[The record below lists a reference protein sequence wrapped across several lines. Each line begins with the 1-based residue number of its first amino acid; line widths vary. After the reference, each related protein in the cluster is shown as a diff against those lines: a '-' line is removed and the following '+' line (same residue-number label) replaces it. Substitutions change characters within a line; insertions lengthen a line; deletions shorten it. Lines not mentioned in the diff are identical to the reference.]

1 MTGKADK
8 QDATMKA
15 IVKTGT
21 EKIASVLD
29 DHIDRVLHLRKNMAV
44 KDSSLVSD
52 SLANKIPLLRWHT
65 RMKVSSLRAHLIDK
79 ITQIASDYEEDRF
92 KKIEQTLKQNKNLNK
107 LQMDRGKEVID
118 IEKNLFISYNA
129 LVFAFRICANYNDT
143 ILNRIASASLKPDE
157 ELELLL
163 KNALIVYEISSMIIT
178 MITEFQMHG
187 EANFKALYKEVLKEL
202 ADRER
207 EAARLVAAAHANSD
221 ISVGLRM
228 ETTHRERAMKE
239 NTAVVR
245 EEWIKLQAMIA
256 SFRGSV
262 EALKKDRNI
271 AELRLSRDMAKNQL
285 DFLEIVSVT
294 RVLKQNFTTMQD
306 MININLSLA
315 NLEPA
320 DIGRLIGDETMTDI

>member
-1 MTGKADK
+1 
-8 QDATMKA
+8 MKA

-118 IEKNLFISYNA
+118 IEKNLFVSYNA

-245 EEWIKLQAMIA
+245 EEWNKLQAMIA
-256 SFRGSV
+256 SFRSSV

-306 MININLSLA
+306 MMNINLSLA

-320 DIGRLIGDETMTDI
+320 DIGRLIGDETMIDN